1 MWPQLQRFHP
11 VLTKDVRRHCLGN
24 VAAERFEPHKAQG
37 AGKTL
42 LQPQLLERSDKQASA
57 PPALWVAK
65 VDSYTSLSKLPSVV
79 LTHLDEAKNVGKVW
93 EILLEGE
100 LRPLFF
106 SHNGNMLGP
115 IGSEPLDFLAQKT
128 LGKS

>member
-1 MWPQLQRFHP
+1 L
-11 VLTKDVRRHCLGN
+11 
-24 VAAERFEPHKAQG
+24 AE
-37 AGKTL
+37 
-42 LQPQLLERSDKQASA
+42 LLEQQAIDTRVLVLNAAYEIESLQA
-57 PPALWVAK
+57 GLKSGRALRA
-65 VDSYTSLSKLPSVV
+65 THVV
-79 LTHLDEAKNVGKVW
+79 LTHLDEAKNVGKIW

-115 IGSEPLDFLAQKT
+115 IGSDPLDFLAQKT